1 MFLVDSFGNASRRSN
16 SRSIYARS
24 KNKGSRI
31 WLQSTDFVDF
41 VALGIFETKSAVAG
55 WMSDVCTKL
64 KLTNHLIFLNFYSY
78 LPF

>member
-41 VALGIFETKSAVAG
+41 VALGIFETNECRRRL
-55 WMSDVCTKL
+55 DVRCTKL
-64 KLTNHLIFLNFYSY
+64 KLTNHLILLNFYSY